1 MVKQKLF
8 LKDGTLFAS
17 EFERVVHGGRGDYI
31 ELTQEQ
37 IRLPL
42 QSKFGN
48 SNWNEEISSDFYYY
62 WLYPIGYPNVKV
74 YKQCKIVKYADY
86 KIGYFY
92 ISPSLLLNFKDPENL
107 F

>member
-17 EFERVVHGGRGDYI
+17 EFERVIHGGRGDYI

-48 SNWNEEISSDFYYY
+48 SN
-62 WLYPIGYPNVKV
+62 
-74 YKQCKIVKYADY
+74 
-86 KIGYFY
+86 
-92 ISPSLLLNFKDPENL
+92 
-107 F
+107 

>member
-8 LKDGTLFAS
+8 LKDGTLFVS

-48 SNWNEEISSDFYYY
+48 SN
-62 WLYPIGYPNVKV
+62 
-74 YKQCKIVKYADY
+74 
-86 KIGYFY
+86 
-92 ISPSLLLNFKDPENL
+92 
-107 F
+107 